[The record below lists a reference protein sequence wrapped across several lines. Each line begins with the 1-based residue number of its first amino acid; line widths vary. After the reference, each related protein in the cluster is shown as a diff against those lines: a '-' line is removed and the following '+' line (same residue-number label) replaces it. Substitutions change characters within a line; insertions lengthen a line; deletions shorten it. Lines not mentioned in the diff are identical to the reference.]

1 MAMNEIDDVVR
12 ELNKIGVKLGMDAL
26 ERKYF
31 SDDSVKGKLDKANEK
46 LDRIISLLES
56 IERKLEGSSY

>member
-1 MAMNEIDDVVR
+1 MAMNDIDDVVR
-12 ELNKIGVKLGMDAL
+12 ELKEIGDKLGMDAW
-26 ERKYF
+26 EREYF

>member
-1 MAMNEIDDVVR
+1 MAMNDIDNVVR
-12 ELNKIGVKLGMDAL
+12 ELKEIGVKLGKDAW
-26 ERKYF
+26 EDDYDY
-31 SDDSVKGKLDKANEK
+31 DDSVKGKLDKVNEK